1 MTIRT
6 TDEGRWH
13 HRELLVDDEVV
24 SELSVIDYEIRIGTA
39 HVRMAGIGG
48 VHTDGAHRMKGYAR
62 RLLEDTVR
70 YMTDGGYDV
79 SMLFGIAKFYPKFG
93 YAMCLPSYKF
103 TIQTRDAEDAGQL
116 IQHPDRCRTRPSR
129 TRSSKDA
136 DAQALSAIYEQNNQ
150 GRVCSVVRSPA
161 YFEQL
166 IQKNLGHGTWWN
178 VSVEARLWEDAE
190 GQPMAYAAWDKSDEA
205 VNVVEVAS
213 RDDSL
218 FPTLLYAFVQDAIE
232 KRCGKIALYMPL
244 DHPFAEFA
252 QRYGGKWEI
261 KCPRDGGG
269 MMRVLN
275 QDTLFEKLA
284 PELTRR
290 LRASELAQ
298 FTGSLAI
305 QTDLGVTAIQ
315 IQQGVLT
322 VSTSQDNAAEPGLS
336 ADLTVSLSQDKLMQL
351 LAGYRPARDVL
362 NDPDVQAQGD
372 ILPVLDALFP
382 KAIPYVWLPDHF

>member
-6 TDEGRWH
+6 KDEGRWH

-79 SMLFGIAKFYPKFG
+79 SMLFGISKFYPKFG
-93 YAMCLPSYKF
+93 YATCLPSYKF
-103 TIQTRDAEDAGQL
+103 TLQTRNAEDAGKL
-116 IQHPDRCRTRPSR
+116 VQHPDRWRRR
-129 TRSSKDA
+129 AIAEA
-136 DAQALSAIYEQNNQ
+136 DGRALSTIYEQNN
-150 GRVCSVVRSPA
+150 RDRMCSVVRSPT

-166 IQKNLGHGTWWN
+166 IRKNLGHGTWWN

-190 GQPMAYAAWDKSDEA
+190 GKPVAYAAWDKSDEA

-213 RDDSL
+213 RDDGL

-232 KRCGKIALYMPL
+232 KRCGKITLYMPL
-244 DHPFAEFA
+244 DHPFAAFA
-252 QRYGGKWEI
+252 QRYGGQWEI
-261 KCPRDGGG
+261 ECPRDGGG

-284 PELTRR
+284 PELMQRR
-290 LRASELAQ
+290 HASNSHT
-298 FTGSLAI
+298 TGTLAI
-305 QTDLGVTAIQ
+305 QTDLGVTIVQ
-315 IQQGVLT
+315 MQEGERVT
-322 VSTSQDNAAEPGLS
+322 VSPSQDSS
-336 ADLTVSLSQDKLMQL
+336 ADLTLSLSQDKLMQL

-362 NDPDVQAQGD
+362 NDPDVHAQGD
-372 ILPVLDALFP
+372 VLPVLDTLFP